1 MHILDILLMAGGGED
16 PTASFIMMGAILV
29 IFYFFMIRPQQKKQK
44 EAKAFREGLKK
55 GSKIVTIGGV
65 HGKVEE
71 VKEQTVIISTAGGG
85 KLKIEKSAISS
96 TSSANEIEIAQNSK

>member
-1 MHILDILLMAGGGED
+1 MDLFNTLLMSQGGDD

-44 EAKAFREGLKK
+44 EAKAFRENLAK
-55 GSKIVTIGGV
+55 GSQIVTIGGI

-71 VKEQTVIISTAGGG
+71 VKDTTVIIATAGGG
-85 KLKIEKSAISS
+85 KMKIEKSAISS
-96 TSSANEIEIAQNSK
+96 TSTASELDIAQNSK

>member
-1 MHILDILLMAGGGED
+1 MTTLNIALMMQPGED
-16 PTASFIMMGAILV
+16 STSTFIMMGLIMV

-44 EAKAFREGLKK
+44 DAVKFRESLAK
-55 GSKIVTIGGV
+55 GSQVVTIGGI

-71 VKEQTVIISTAGGG
+71 VKDKTVVISVAGGG

-96 TSSANEIEIAQNSK
+96 TSTASEVEIASNS

>member
-1 MHILDILLMAGGGED
+1 MTTHNIALMMQPGED
-16 PTASFIMMGAILV
+16 GTSTFIMMGLIML

-44 EAKAFREGLKK
+44 EAVKFRESLKK
-55 GSKIVTIGGV
+55 GAQIVTIGGI

-71 VKEQTVIISTAGGG
+71 VKDKTVIIATAGGG

-96 TSSANEIEIAQNSK
+96 TATASEVEVASNS

>member
-1 MHILDILLMAGGGED
+1 MTTLNIALMAQQGEGGG
-16 PTASFIMMGAILV
+16 TSTFIMMGLIMV

-44 EAKAFREGLKK
+44 EATAFREGLAK
-55 GSKIVTIGGV
+55 GSQVVTIGGI

-71 VKEQTVIISTAGGG
+71 VKEKTVVIATAGGG

-96 TSSANEIEIAQNSK
+96 TSTASEVEIASNN